1 MNRRIFDAHA
11 AHLRR
16 CGLRF
21 SLTHQR
27 MRALRCSAAPSTWAT
42 WIAESLAEVSV
53 RAS

>member
-1 MNRRIFDAHA
+1 MLRGATGDAGRIFGARA

-27 MRALRCSAAPSTWAT
+27 DALAAMLDRA
-42 WIAESLAEVSV
+42 
-53 RAS
+53 